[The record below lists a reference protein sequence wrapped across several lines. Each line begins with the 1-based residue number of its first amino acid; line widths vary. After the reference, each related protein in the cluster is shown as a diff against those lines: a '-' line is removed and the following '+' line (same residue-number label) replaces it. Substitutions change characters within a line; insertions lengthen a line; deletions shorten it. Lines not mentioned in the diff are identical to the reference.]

1 MNIEHFKVMDGRKP
15 VLLSAPHAFL
25 HKRPKLSGAYRQ
37 GERYTDNIAEE
48 ICVLTESFGI
58 VLSSD
63 IDYDP
68 NYYTLDSNK
77 YKQKVQ
83 KLCKENRIVQF
94 IDIHGMADGSDFDLG
109 IYYPTRFQK
118 SKSFAD
124 IIRKEIGKG
133 LLNGVST
140 ALFRFRDDNEETL
153 GEFVAGKMRIPAIQ
167 IEISRYIREEEKLRE
182 SFIKNLAEIINK
194 RFV

>member
-1 MNIEHFKVMDGRKP
+1 MKSDHFEIIEGKKP

-37 GERYTDNIAEE
+37 GERFTDDIVKE
-48 ICVLTESFGI
+48 ICSVTGAWGI
-58 VLSSD
+58 VLSAN

-68 NYYTLDSNK
+68 NYHQMERNE
-77 YKQKVQ
+77 YKKAVQ
-83 KLCKENRIVQF
+83 KLCKKNNINQF

-109 IYYPTRFQK
+109 IFYPIRFTK

-124 IIRKEIGKG
+124 IVREEIGKRE
-133 LLNGVST
+133 LYGVSST
-140 ALFRFRDDNEETL
+140 LFEFRDDNEETL
-153 GEFVAGKMRIPAIQ
+153 GEFVAGKMKIPAIQ
-167 IEISRYIREEEKLRE
+167 IEISRYIREDERLRK
-182 SFIKNLAEIINK
+182 SFVKNLSDIINK

>member
-1 MNIEHFKVMDGRKP
+1 MKSDHFEIIEGKKT

-37 GERYTDNIAEE
+37 GERFTDDIVRE
-48 ICVLTESFGI
+48 ICSVTGAWGI
-58 VLSSD
+58 VLSAD

-68 NYYTLDSNK
+68 NYQVMERNE
-77 YKQKVQ
+77 YKKAVQ
-83 KLCKENRIVQF
+83 KLCKENNVNQF

-109 IYYPTRFQK
+109 IFYPSRFTK

-124 IIRKEIGKG
+124 IVRQDIAKG
-133 LLNGVST
+133 ELYGVSS
-140 ALFRFRDDNEETL
+140 ALFKFRDDDEETL
-153 GEFVAGKMRIPAIQ
+153 GEFVAGKMKIPAIQ
-167 IEISRYIREEEKLRE
+167 IEISRYIREDAGLRK
-182 SFIKNLAEIINK
+182 SFIKNLSDIINK

>member
-1 MNIEHFKVMDGRKP
+1 MKSDHFEIIEGKKT

-37 GERYTDNIAEE
+37 GERFTDDIVKE
-48 ICVLTESFGI
+48 ICSLTGAWGI
-58 VLSSD
+58 VLSAS

-68 NYYTLDSNK
+68 NYQVMERNE
-77 YKQKVQ
+77 YKKAVQ
-83 KLCKENRIVQF
+83 KLCKENNVNQF

-109 IYYPTRFQK
+109 IFYPTRFTK

-124 IIRKEIGKG
+124 VVREEIGKG
-133 LLNGVST
+133 ELYGVSST
-140 ALFRFRDDNEETL
+140 LFEFRDDNEETL
-153 GEFVAGKMRIPAIQ
+153 GEFVAGKMKIPAIQ
-167 IEISRYIREEEKLRE
+167 IEISRYIREDEGLRK
-182 SFIKNLAEIINK
+182 SFVKNLSDIINK

>member
-1 MNIEHFKVMDGRKP
+1 MNTAHFQIIEGKKP

-37 GERYTDNIAEE
+37 GERFTDDIVKDV
-48 ICVLTESFGI
+48 CTLTGAWGI
-58 VLSSD
+58 VLSAS

-68 NYYTLDSNK
+68 NYHTIKRNE
-77 YKQKVQ
+77 YKRVVQ
-83 KLCKENRIVQF
+83 KLCKENKINQF

-109 IYYPTRFQK
+109 VFYPTRFMK

-124 IIRKEIGKG
+124 IVREEIGKG
-133 LLNGVST
+133 ELYGINS

-153 GEFVAGKMRIPAIQ
+153 GEFVAGKMRIPSIQ
-167 IEISRYIREEEKLRE
+167 IEISRYIREDEVLRE
-182 SFIKNLAEIINK
+182 SFVKNLSDIIDK